1 MVRSECLKFL
11 KIHGSLNFLQPNNT
25 EAGRHL
31 SQSHVIYLKS
41 ILINC
46 SEYDNYSPSYCQG
59 TYTNCFLK
67 ICVCLFGFQ
76 SFYALHFNFIH
87 NVNAMV
93 SPIRK
98 LKIRTSEIFYAF
110 FLVGTFTLFLLVVFE
125 PASIPSNTSVSE
137 SERYF

>member
-1 MVRSECLKFL
+1 MVHSNFYNQTIQKQDAY
-11 KIHGSLNFLQPNNT
+11 SL
-25 EAGRHL
+25 
-31 SQSHVIYLKS
+31 QSNVIYLKI

-67 ICVCLFGFQ
+67 IYVCLFGFQ

-98 LKIRTSEIFYAF
+98 IKIRTSEIFYAF